1 MYLSESDPTH
11 TCSVAIV
18 TNPIVDDDNTELI
31 DNPITD
37 SLEFVAETESS
48 ELLKSEAQQ
57 FIDHYQ
63 LIRCLGRG
71 MAGSVWSARD
81 LENPGRDVAL
91 KIMHADMH
99 DEYMLARYTCEVRAL
114 ARMNNPYIARIWS
127 NGKTA
132 EGKLYIAME
141 LIPGTQLSTFCNT
154 WSPTV
159 RERVELIVKLCRGL
173 QHAHHQGILHRDL
186 KPANILVTHQDGI
199 PCPKIIDFG
208 LAKSFLKPLLPGSAD
223 TTQMGCLLGTIGY
236 MSPEQASTGIR
247 DIDTRSDVY
256 SICAILYE
264 LLSGTLP
271 VPREEIN
278 RASLAQALD
287 MVQNREPDAVSHRL
301 KSNPQAATH
310 AARCQQTPLRLEATL
325 RGDLDAILEKGLSKD
340 RNKRYQSASELADDL
355 ERYLAGEI
363 VQARPRTYWYLTQKL
378 LSKHWKLALLISTI
392 SVMFLIS
399 WVAIAVGFYWA
410 VEARNEAQQAEAS
423 LKLSQ
428 EQELKHK
435 LDAEKSSMFLSDVL
449 SYPRP
454 LKLGQEVKLIDAL
467 DEAKAR
473 ISKTFINQP
482 RAEALVRLALA
493 SSYLQL
499 GQPAQA
505 QQLLESS
512 LFRQALTFE
521 NDAEWRLQAETLY
534 VRSLMDQDLIQQAT
548 ERCHLVLQHAQRNG
562 LTSKNPAV
570 RSFYQISARL
580 LCQQESYAEGIQLLR
595 NALQELERESTRTA
609 SEVWGLRSV
618 MVSCFTEWAKK
629 DRSVIPQFQTL
640 VNQYLNQV
648 TQFPETHPIK
658 LQLKCAFANMKHFQG
673 RTDEALEILIELLE
687 QAEEI
692 YGPLHL
698 HTLSVQ
704 SNMSQ
709 LLLDSQQYRRASAV
723 LTSMLS
729 AQTSL
734 MGKSHELTQKT
745 LSELVR
751 ISEIQ
756 KRFWHAWYFET
767 ELYQGRLVSYGN
779 SHIKCKNSL
788 EKANQLLLQAGCNWL
803 FNLSFLP

>member
-1 MYLSESDPTH
+1 MYLSETDPTH

-18 TNPIVDDDNTELI
+18 TKPIVDDDSTEVQDVPFI
-31 DNPITD
+31 DPLD
-37 SLEFVAETESS
+37 SVEESDVQI
-48 ELLKSEAQQ
+48 ADNQQ
-57 FIDHYQ
+57 LIDHYQ

-71 MAGSVWSARD
+71 MAGTVWSARD

-91 KIMHADMH
+91 KIMHADIH

-114 ARMNNPYIARIWS
+114 ARMNNPYIARIWG

-132 EGKLYIAME
+132 DGKLYIAME
-141 LIPGTQLSTFCNT
+141 LVPGTQLSTFCNT

-173 QHAHHQGILHRDL
+173 QHAHQQGILHRDL
-186 KPANILVTHQDGI
+186 KPANILVTQQDGV

-236 MSPEQASTGIR
+236 MSPEQASTGLR
-247 DIDTRSDVY
+247 EIDTRSDVY

-271 VPREEIN
+271 VPREDIN
-278 RASLAQALD
+278 RASLAQALE

-301 KSNPQAATH
+301 RNNPQAVTH

-399 WVAIAVGFYWA
+399 WVAIALGFYWA
-410 VEARNEAQQAEAS
+410 VKARNEAQQAEAS
-423 LKLSQ
+423 LKQSQ
-428 EQELKHK
+428 ELERKHK
-435 LDAEKSSMFLSDVL
+435 LDAEKSSQFLGDVL

-454 LKLGQEVKLIDAL
+454 LKFGQEVKLIDAL

-473 ISKTFINQP
+473 ISKTFIDQP

-505 QQLLESS
+505 QQLLETS
-512 LFRQALTFE
+512 LIQKALTFE
-521 NDAEWRLQAETLY
+521 DDAAWRLQAETLF
-534 VRSLMDQDLIQQAT
+534 VRSLMDQDLFQQAT
-548 ERCHLVLQHAQRNG
+548 ERCQWVLQQSQNSG
-562 LTSKNPAV
+562 LTAMHPAV
-570 RSFYQISARL
+570 RTLYQISARL
-580 LCQQESYAEGIQLLR
+580 MFQQQRYAEGVQLLEY
-595 NALQELERESTRTA
+595 ALQEVEQNGVRTGF
-609 SEVWGLRSV
+609 EVWGLRSV
-618 MVSCFTEWAKK
+618 LVSSYTEWARK
-629 DRSVIPQFQTL
+629 DRSVIAQL
-640 VNQYLNQV
+640 EWLIEKYLKQAARLSD
-648 TQFPETHPIK
+648 THPIK
-658 LQLKCAFANMKHFQG
+658 LQLLCSQARLKHIQG
-673 RTDEALEILIELLE
+673 QQDQAMYLLNTLLD
-687 QAEEI
+687 QVVLN
-692 YGPLHL
+692 YGTEHM
-698 HTLSVQ
+698 HTLTVQ
-704 SNMSQ
+704 SNISQ
-709 LLLDSQQYRRASAV
+709 LLLEAHQYRRAY
-723 LTSMLS
+723 TMLQNMLKS
-729 AQTSL
+729 QTSL

-745 LSELVR
+745 ISELVR
-751 ISEIQ
+751 LCEIQ
-756 KRFWHAWYFET
+756 HRYWHAWYFQT
-767 ELYQGRLVSYGN
+767 ELYQGQLLSNGKAHAKSSN
-779 SHIKCKNSL
+779 TL
-788 EKANQLLLQAGCNWL
+788 EKANQLLLQAACHWL
-803 FNLSFLP
+803 VSISSLH